1 MACAENSDMNI
12 RPMQPTDAPS
22 VARLHEQ
29 EIDFGFISTLG
40 RRFLTSLYAT
50 MLESGQS
57 VIFVAEAE
65 GRVIG
70 FCAVTPDVGKMYK
83 AMLHKKWWK
92 FCLLLLPRAFSL
104 KVIKHCYETLRY
116 PNHKDTLDL
125 PEAELLS
132 MAVDKA
138 WAGRG
143 IGKLVTR
150 QAIGGIAELGVSC
163 LRVAVLESTVA
174 ANRFYPKIGFEFH
187 SQIMNHGR
195 ALNVYTLDLKKT
207 DLSKKN

>member
-1 MACAENSDMNI
+1 MACSDNSDIDI
-12 RPMQPTDAPS
+12 RPMQPADAPR

-40 RRFLTSLYAT
+40 RRFLTSLYAA
-50 MLESGQS
+50 MLESGWV
-57 VIFVAEAE
+57 VIFVAEGR

-70 FCAVTPDVGKMYK
+70 FCAVTRDIGKLYK
-83 AMLHKKWWK
+83 TMLQKKWWK

-116 PNHKDTLDL
+116 PNREEAPGL

-132 MAVDKA
+132 IAVDRE

-143 IGKLVTR
+143 IGKLVASE
-150 QAIGGIAELGVSC
+150 AIGQIARLGVSR
-163 LRVAVLESTVA
+163 LRVAVLEATVA
-174 ANRFYPKIGFEFH
+174 ANRFYPSMGFEFH

-195 ALNVYTLDLKKT
+195 RLNIYTLDMKKHT
-207 DLSKKN
+207 WAEK